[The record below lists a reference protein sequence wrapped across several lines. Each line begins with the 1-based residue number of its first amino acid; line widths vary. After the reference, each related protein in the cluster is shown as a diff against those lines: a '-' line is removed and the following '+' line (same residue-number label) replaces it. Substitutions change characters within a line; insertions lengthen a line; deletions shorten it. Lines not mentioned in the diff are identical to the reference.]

1 MELFIIIHIN
11 ISNDL
16 SDLSHR
22 RQLRFITFLMMVTAL
37 ILITLVLKHFPLVL
51 KKVSSF
57 YRGRVVGSKP

>member
-37 ILITLVLKHFPLVL
+37 ILTTLVLKHFPLVL
-51 KKVSSF
+51 KKVFSF